1 MARWVI
7 VGPNK
12 VRILREPGLAA
23 EKTDMY
29 LAPKE
34 QFAVTA
40 EIVKDGRTFLRLQ
53 DGRGFVSEYSRKEE
67 CLVVAKRIVEDTT
80 TDAGSFSV
88 GQLVVI
94 NQKTKE
100 RNGTILKLNPA
111 RAQVEVNE
119 NGNKQVFG
127 VPYSML
133 KVGSQAA
140 SSSKTKAAP
149 KAKGNAEPKREQAK
163 LATPEKALATRRKRS
178 AREVFKEAE
187 VARQAELKKL
197 KSAFEAQVRSVN
209 GKAESRKRAAL
220 QNSDETLCSSC
231 GEALEDGAEKVHC
244 EMCGEDFCEGC
255 VTRCA
260 ADDCEEFECPGGCG
274 DLERMPCGERLCSEC
289 SYRHCKNCKCENYA
303 MELGI
308 F

>member
-1 MARWVI
+1 M
-7 VGPNK
+7 GPNK

-23 EKTDMY
+23 EKTDLY

-34 QFAVTA
+34 QFAVTE
-40 EIVKDGRTFLRLQ
+40 EIVKDGRKFLRLQ
-53 DGRGFVSEYSRKEE
+53 DRRGFVGEYSRKEA
-67 CLVVAKRIVEDTT
+67 CVVVAKQMEDTP

-88 GQLVVI
+88 GQLVI
-94 NQKTKE
+94 IKQKTKE

-119 NGNKQVFG
+119 NGSKQVFG

-140 SSSKTKAAP
+140 PSPKTEAAP
-149 KAKGNAEPKREQAK
+149 KAKGKAEPKREQAK
-163 LATPEKALATRRKRS
+163 LATPDKAQATRRKRF
-178 AREVFKEAE
+178 AREEFKEAE
-187 VARQAELKKL
+187 VARLAELKKL
-197 KSAFEAQVRSVN
+197 KSAFEAQVRSIN
-209 GKAESRKRAAL
+209 GKAEGRKRAAL
-220 QNSDETLCSSC
+220 QNSDEALCSSC
-231 GEALEDGAEKVHC
+231 GEALEDGTETVHC

-255 VTRCA
+255 VTRCG

-274 DLERMPCGERLCSEC
+274 GLERMPCGERLCSEC
-289 SYRHCKNCKCENYA
+289 SFRHCKYCKCEDHA
-303 MELGI
+303 MEFGI